1 VSLAKRSAPIPSDAE
16 AIRAVTAAIAAAVY
30 AKDASAMAR
39 HYAPDANIADL
50 SPPLMRRGFDVEA
63 TQAWLDG
70 WHGPVES
77 EIRDL
82 VITSDGDLALCH
94 GLQYVRARTRDG
106 EKAAWWSR
114 ITVGLTRTPEGWR
127 IFHEHNSVPFYMD
140 GSFRAAIDLDP

>member
-1 VSLAKRSAPIPSDAE
+1 MSMADCSAPVPSDAE
-16 AIRAVTAAIAAAVY
+16 AIRAVTMAIAAAVY
-30 AKDASAMAR
+30 AKDANAMAR
-39 HYAPDANIADL
+39 HYAPDASIADL

-63 TQAWLDG
+63 MQAWLDG
-70 WHGPVES
+70 WQGPVES

-94 GLQYVRARTRDG
+94 GLQYVRARTR
-106 EKAAWWSR
+106 ESEQAAWWSR
-114 ITVGLTRTPEGWR
+114 ITMGLTRTPEGWR